1 MTTKSYKLNYTKITV
16 CIILL
21 VVLAFSFLF
30 FNLRGNT
37 IDAGQVTVFID
48 PGHGGGDT
56 GCIQNGYYEKNV
68 NLAIALKAKA
78 ILEGNG
84 YRVIM
89 RRTNDTGMSMDD
101 IIATANASG
110 ANLFVSIH
118 SNSSLNSAIQG
129 IETYWSASNTAGGSS
144 QLATSIHNAVVS
156 ASGRPGRV
164 LRSAEFKVIK
174 YTTMTAAL
182 VECAFLSNPEE
193 AALLNSEDYQNRV
206 AQGIANGIH
215 AYVNSAGVSG
225 SAPAAAA
232 ATTAAGETLTGDVLI
247 NIDTPSNNQV
257 VSGALVLQGWAVDRS
272 GTSTSGIT
280 AIHVYDGPAN
290 GQANFIGQAAYGI
303 ARPDVAAS
311 LGKGNLTPCGF
322 TLSIDTSKLAKGTHV
337 LHIYAN
343 NEAVGWKYSTVVVNV
358 VNDGSVSQA
367 QAGAQASQQNVAAQ
381 ASVTT
386 TTVASTSNE
395 GGYASSGSKRVLIN
409 IDSPKNNEN
418 INGIFKI
425 EGWALET
432 SAQNS
437 TGITAVDIYDGPA
450 NGQANLIGH
459 ATYGISRPDV
469 ANSLGGRAGFINCGF
484 IADIDASKLSAGLHN
499 IYVYAN
505 NSFLGWQYA
514 VVKVNI
520 GGTGTT
526 SQAATSSSNQT
537 VKVAGIS
544 STNTQNTNNTGSGK
558 VLINIDTPKANEAI
572 NGPFTLAGWALETSS
587 TNSTG
592 ITAIHIYDGPANGEK
607 NFLTA
612 ATYGVARADVA
623 GYYGKANFA
632 NCGFNAAI
640 NLSKL
645 ANGAHTLY
653 VYAYNPSQGWKCATV
668 NINVSSGGGT
678 TQVAGIS
685 AVNYQVNSSGGTGSS
700 NSSKST
706 TATQSINIVGPK
718 LILINIDSPSEN
730 SSVGGSF
737 EISGWAADKN
747 SSSGTG
753 INMVHIYDGPANGA
767 QNMLGVANYGL
778 ARPDVASAL
787 GNGNLT
793 NSGFKFTVDPSRL
806 TQGQHTLYIYA
817 NNPEIGWK
825 VATLKLNIT
834 SAGSSQTASQN
845 TTAAAVAS
853 GSVSGGTNIVGYVP
867 VSVDQL
873 LRPFAARGSSQIERA
888 RRLANMYIQWGQA
901 FNIRA
906 DIAWAQMCHETGFLE
921 FTGVAK
927 PEWNNFA
934 GIGITGPGAM
944 VTFASE
950 ELGVIAHYAHLAW
963 YVYPNDINAYC
974 NRNYD
979 PRHIGAHRFN
989 GDSSLNSLNGRWA
1002 PAADYVNKIIYFA
1015 NQIWG

>member
-1 MTTKSYKLNYTKITV
+1 MTTKSYKLNYIKITV

-48 PGHGGGDT
+48 PGHGGGDA
-56 GCIQNGYYEKNV
+56 GCIQNGYQEKNI
-68 NLAIALKAKA
+68 NLAIALKTKA
-78 ILEGNG
+78 VLEGNG

-89 RRTNDTGMSMDD
+89 RRTNDSGMSMDD
-101 IIATANASG
+101 IIANANASG
-110 ANLFVSIH
+110 ANLFISIH
-118 SNSSLNSAIQG
+118 SNSSLNPAIQG

-144 QLATSIHNAVVS
+144 QFATSIHNAVVS
-156 ASGRPGRV
+156 ATGRPGRV

-174 YTTMTAAL
+174 YTTMAAVL
-182 VECAFLSNPEE
+182 IESAFLSNPEE
-193 AALLNSEDYQNRV
+193 AALLNTEDYQNRV
-206 AQGIANGIH
+206 AQGIGNGVY
-215 AYVNSAGVSG
+215 AYVNSAGISG
-225 SAPAAAA
+225 SAPAAAAA
-232 ATTAAGETLTGDVLI
+232 ATTAAGETLTGNVLI

-257 VSGALVLQGWAVDRS
+257 VGGALVLQGWAVDRS
-272 GTSTSGIT
+272 ATATAGIT

-290 GQANFIGQAAYGI
+290 GAANFIGQAAYGI

-322 TLSIDTSKLAKGTHV
+322 SLSIDTSKLSKGAHV

-343 NEAVGWKYSTVVVNV
+343 NEAVGWRYSTVAVNV
-358 VNDGSVSQA
+358 VNDGSVSQ
-367 QAGAQASQQNVAAQ
+367 SQSGTQ
-381 ASVTT
+381 ASVTS
-386 TTVASTSNE
+386 TTVANTAANTE

-409 IDSPKNNEN
+409 IDSPKNNDN

-432 SAQNS
+432 SAQDS

-450 NGQANLIGH
+450 NGQANLISH
-459 ATYGISRPDV
+459 ATYGIARPDV

-484 IADIDASKLSAGLHN
+484 IADIDASRLSAGPHN

-514 VVKVNI
+514 VVKINI

-526 SQAATSSSNQT
+526 SQAATTTSQT

-544 STNTQNTNNTGSGK
+544 STNTQNTSNTGSGK

-572 NGPFTLAGWALETSS
+572 NGPFTLSGWALETSS

-623 GYYGKANFA
+623 AYYGKTNFA

-645 ANGAHTLY
+645 ANGPHTLY
-653 VYAYNPSQGWKCATV
+653 VYAYNASQGWKFATV
-668 NINVSSGGGT
+668 NISIGSGGGT
-678 TQVAGIS
+678 TKVAGIS
-685 AVNYQVNSSGGTGSS
+685 AVNTQISSSGGTGSS
-700 NSSKST
+700 NTSSNSSV
-706 TATQSINIVGPK
+706 TQSINAVGPK
-718 LILINIDSPSEN
+718 LILINIDTPAAN

-747 SSSGTG
+747 SNSGTG

-767 QNMLGVANYGL
+767 QNMLGVANYGI

-806 TQGQHTLYIYA
+806 TQGQHTIYIYA

-834 SAGSSQTASQN
+834 TAGSGQTAAQN
-845 TTAAAVAS
+845 TVAAA
-853 GSVSGGTNIVGYVP
+853 GSVSGGTNIVGYIP

-873 LRPFAARGSSQIERA
+873 LRPFAARGSNQIERA
-888 RRLANMYIQWGQA
+888 RRLASLYIRWGQA

-906 DIAWAQMCHETGFLE
+906 DIAWAQMCHETGLLE
-921 FTGVAK
+921 FTGIAK

-963 YVYPNDINAYC
+963 YVYQNDINAYC

-1002 PAADYVNKIIYFA
+1002 PASDYVNKIVYFT